1 MIRKK
6 SIIGM
11 TILVVFM
18 AALVVGSVWAA
29 ESMTIVGTVSDDG
42 NIVDEGGKIY
52 QIGENDK
59 AAEVSE
65 QSGKKVEVKGTVEE
79 STGGN
84 QTIMVE
90 SYKVIE

>member
-1 MIRKK
+1 MLRKK

-11 TILVVFM
+11 SVLIVFV
-18 AALVVGSVWAA
+18 AALFVGSVWAA

-42 NIVDEGGKIY
+42 NIVAEGGKIY
-52 QIGENDK
+52 QIGDNDK

-79 STGGN
+79 GTGGD
-84 QTIMVE
+84 QTIMIE